1 MDPFRDYPKP
11 VHSGQRCFPF
21 RRCEV
26 CSSPSAQLLQEFF
39 AAVRRSWSTAEIDI
53 LSKAAHSA
61 LLLPAASGV
70 FMGMWLAVAVAG
82 NWSRTRGKLV

>member
-1 MDPFRDYPKP
+1 MDPFSDYPKP

-26 CSSPSAQLLQEFF
+26 CSSPSAQLIHEFF
-39 AAVRRSWSTAEIDI
+39 AMVRGSWSTAGIDI

-61 LLLPAASGV
+61 LLLPGR
-70 FMGMWLAVAVAG
+70 F
-82 NWSRTRGKLV
+82 WSLHGHVVSRGGHG